1 MATIDADEGFWGF
14 LCYVK
19 ENPHKD
25 VNWESLHAMAK
36 MWAVENATSLGL
48 TAATALSHANEG
60 LGVVDFSNDSIT
72 FPVYAAA
79 TRVSTD
85 AGGTTGGSTLA
96 ANKLICAGA
105 MYPEKGI

>member
-1 MATIDADEGFWGF
+1 MAVDADECFWGF

-19 ENPHKD
+19 ENPYKD
-25 VNWESLHAMAK
+25 VDWESLHAMATL
-36 MWAVENATSLGL
+36 WAVDNETAFGL
-48 TAATALSHANEG
+48 TAATALTHANEG
-60 LGVVDFSNDSIT
+60 LGVVDFSNDSVT

-79 TRVSTD
+79 TRVSGN

-105 MYPEKGI
+105 MYPEKHI